1 MTQIVTSE
9 TAVAT
14 DVSTN
19 ESATA
24 VSDQKMVKSRIP
36 NTMRQE
42 LGNILAMFIHPESG
56 PTDSGNWMRQASK
69 KPTRENTT

>member
-19 ESATA
+19 ESAAA
-24 VSDQKMVKSRIP
+24 VSDQQMVKSRIP

-42 LGNILAMFIHPESG
+42 LRKSLRDVHSPRKRAK
-56 PTDSGNWMRQASK
+56 RL
-69 KPTRENTT
+69 R